1 MNRYTCSNS
10 QGGARFTTAFFA
22 ELDPATGDVVYINAG
37 HNVPILRKKSGVVE
51 RLEAGGIPIGIFA
64 ESSYQVG
71 TSRLENGDWLVIFTD
86 GVVEAVNAKDEEYG
100 EPELIRL
107 VDRESGSPPAELLR
121 RMWAELDLFVGNTPQ
136 HDDITCLL
144 LKRS

>member
-1 MNRYTCSNS
+1 VAY
-10 QGGARFTTAFFA
+10 
-22 ELDPATGDVVYINAG
+22 VNAG
-37 HNVPILRKKSGVVE
+37 HNVPILRKKSGAME
-51 RLEAGGIPIGIFA
+51 RLKAGGIPVGIFA

-71 TSRLENGDWLVIFTD
+71 TTRLDSGDWLVIFTD

-107 VDRESGSPPAELLR
+107 VGRGASGAPSELLR
-121 RMWAELDLFVGNTPQ
+121 GLLGELDAFVGNTPQ

-144 LKRS
+144 LKRT